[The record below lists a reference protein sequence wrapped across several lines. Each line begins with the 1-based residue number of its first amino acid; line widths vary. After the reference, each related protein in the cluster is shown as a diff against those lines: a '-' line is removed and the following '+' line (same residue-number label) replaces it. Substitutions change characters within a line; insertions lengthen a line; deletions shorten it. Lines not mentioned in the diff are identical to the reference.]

1 MTRRMSQQRQDVLD
15 LVRREGSVTP
25 KRLSVVLGLK
35 AGSARK
41 LLFAMLSDDQL
52 RSPARG
58 VYELPDEETLPGGGD
73 VTEGAPDVTEGVTE
87 TEESSEGMPILGE
100 SPSGTYVYSHNL
112 NAMLPRER
120 VRSEKGYR

>member
-1 MTRRMSQQRQDVLD
+1 MTRRMSWQRQGVID

-58 VYELPDEETLPGGGD
+58 VYELPEQETLPGGGD
-73 VTEGAPDVTEGVTE
+73 VTEDAPDVTKGVTE
-87 TEESSEGMPILGE
+87 TEESSEEMPILGE
-100 SPSGTYVYSHNL
+100 SKSGIYVYSSTL
-112 NAMLPRER
+112 NAMIPNEAHLRN
-120 VRSEKGYR
+120 KGYR

>member
-1 MTRRMSQQRQDVLD
+1 MARKLSKQRQDVID

-25 KRLSVVLGLK
+25 KRTSVVLGMSSS
-35 AGSARK
+35 AARK
-41 LLFAMLSDDQL
+41 LCFQMLSDAQL

-58 VYELPDEETLPGGGD
+58 VYELPEQETLPGEGD
-73 VTEGAPDVTEGVTE
+73 VTEDAPDVTEGVTE
-87 TEESSEGMPILGE
+87 TEESSKGMPILGD
-100 SPSGTYVYSHNL
+100 SPSGTYVYSHEL